1 MKKFSKLFLILLSI
15 ILAFNSLS
23 CGFRGDSFSVTAFG
37 SPAYVEVYDKPL
49 TEEVKTKIKDTL
61 SALELEFS
69 VNIDGSTVKNINENI
84 DFTLSPSAKDVIEKS
99 QTYYEFSNQKFNPA
113 VYPLNKLWH
122 FAKGTEVEKEQF
134 SPPTDEELNTIL
146 NSGVLDYSALTING
160 DKVQKSNPNVE
171 IDFGGML
178 KGYASQIVMDILL
191 DNGYSSGYVSL
202 GTSSISLL
210 SVEKLSLRH
219 PQNANKLIL
228 ELNCKE
234 QQKTSVST
242 SGNYEKY
249 YEYDG
254 KVYSHILDTSTGK
267 PYDNKILSATILS
280 KDSAFADA
288 MTTAL
293 CLCEHNVGQTDSQ
306 LTAFMK
312 KIIEFDSSA
321 SIYVVYGDGQNKQII
336 TNKKQGKDFALLD
349 NSFSIVN
356 I

>member
-1 MKKFSKLFLILLSI
+1 M
-15 ILAFNSLS
+15 
-23 CGFRGDSFSVTAFG
+23 
-37 SPAYVEVYDKPL
+37 
-49 TEEVKTKIKDTL
+49 
-61 SALELEFS
+61 
-69 VNIDGSTVKNINENI
+69 
-84 DFTLSPSAKDVIEKS
+84 
-99 QTYYEFSNQKFNPA
+99 
-113 VYPLNKLWH
+113 
-122 FAKGTEVEKEQF
+122 
-134 SPPTDEELNTIL
+134 
-146 NSGVLDYSALTING
+146 LDYSSVSING
-160 DKVQKSNPNVE
+160 DKLQKSNADIQ

-178 KGYASQIVMDILL
+178 KGYASQMIMDILL
-191 DNGYSSGYVSL
+191 ENGYSSGYVSL

-210 SVEKLSLRH
+210 SVEKLSIRH
-219 PQNANKLIL
+219 PQDGKKLIL

-254 KVYSHILDTSTGK
+254 KIYSHIIDTSTGF

-293 CLCEHNVGQTDSQ
+293 CLCEHNVGQTDSP
-306 LTAFMK
+306 LINFMK
-312 KIIEFDSSA
+312 KIIEYDKDA